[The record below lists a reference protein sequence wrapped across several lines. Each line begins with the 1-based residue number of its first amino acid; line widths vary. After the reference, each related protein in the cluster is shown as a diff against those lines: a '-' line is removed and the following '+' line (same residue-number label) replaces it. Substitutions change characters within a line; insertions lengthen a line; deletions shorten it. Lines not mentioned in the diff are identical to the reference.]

1 MTTPFNWLLGIGRSP
16 VTSNLPNTTYQTPLN
31 QSTVT
36 TSSQIPPISST
47 PTTTNLSLHRNLNQL
62 IDEGQRSSL
71 KTKRELLSNLDQ
83 LSTLA
88 FINSSTGINVQRI
101 QNQFDQIDKTLQTTI
116 TKPKEFKDDTI
127 EQQIDG
133 KLPNNL
139 NDYLK
144 HEREKTLLSMLRMI
158 EDKVKTTTK
167 KNFYN

>member
-16 VTSNLPNTTYQTPLN
+16 ATSNLPNTTYQTPLN

-47 PTTTNLSLHRNLNQL
+47 PPTTNLSLHRNLNQL